1 MHPFE
6 REHLSC
12 DAGGGTFNQDS
23 GVVYDFYNDG
33 DFTEIGTIV
42 DEDYAAYFD
51 KSFKL
56 DG

>member
-1 MHPFE
+1 M
-6 REHLSC
+6 SC